1 MGFEG
6 KTDQADFADW
16 AFPEKKTLNRG
27 EGVEDMEFLGVLK
40 K

>member
-16 AFPEKKTLNRG
+16 AFPEKKNTKQRG
-27 EGVEDMEFLGVLK
+27 GG
-40 K
+40 